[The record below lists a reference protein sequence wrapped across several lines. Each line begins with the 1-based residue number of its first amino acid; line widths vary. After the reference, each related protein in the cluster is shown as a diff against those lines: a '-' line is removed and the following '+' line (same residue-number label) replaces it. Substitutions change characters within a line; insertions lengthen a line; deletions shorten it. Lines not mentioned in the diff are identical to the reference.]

1 MLWDWQ
7 STRHPILL
15 SDSVTKFLTFDHH
28 RTLLSPLHRLSR
40 YFPDLFIVAESARWK
55 HSRYRSLSDKNTLI
69 FPVMFRQSSHP
80 QPNIVHHQIFIKH
93 KRRRVSDVCQWTFLS
108 YFRLFLLNTQLHGQ
122 TDTAVIII
130 NTDYRYRE
138 EPGLMHTQPTEWS
151 SRVGPFTFLINWC
164 ADTGDLDASPQ
175 SWLDCI
181 RSGKKLSWSG
191 KFVFI
196 SSFPA
201 LAAVCRRSVIHMRDG
216 WWWGRGMAGVI
227 YNI

>member
-1 MLWDWQ
+1 
-7 STRHPILL
+7 
-15 SDSVTKFLTFDHH
+15 
-28 RTLLSPLHRLSR
+28 
-40 YFPDLFIVAESARWK
+40 
-55 HSRYRSLSDKNTLI
+55 
-69 FPVMFRQSSHP
+69 MFRQSSHP
-80 QPNIVHHQIFIKH
+80 QPNIVHHQIFIK
-93 KRRRVSDVCQWTFLS
+93 RRRVSEVCQWTFLS
-108 YFRLFLLNTQLHGQ
+108 YFRLFLVNTTARTDGHGHSS
-122 TDTAVIII
+122 
-130 NTDYRYRE
+130 DYHKHRLPIQRE
-138 EPGLMHTQPTEWS
+138 AECTQPTEWS